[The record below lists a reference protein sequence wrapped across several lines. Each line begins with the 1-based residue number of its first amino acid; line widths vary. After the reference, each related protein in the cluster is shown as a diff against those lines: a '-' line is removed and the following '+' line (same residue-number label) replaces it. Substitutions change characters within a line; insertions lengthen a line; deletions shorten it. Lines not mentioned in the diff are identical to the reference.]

1 MTTPI
6 VLNPKTGFTIAQ
18 GTSNFAAEQVIN
30 ALISWGPNSGGP
42 YPSSYSVGTA
52 LVATDVASGSILV
65 PITAV
70 PLPEGIS
77 YAIAEVTNAA
87 GNSLVSNEVGVQI
100 LAVPA
105 APVFSV
111 A

>member
-18 GTSNFAAEQVIN
+18 GTSSFAAEQVTGATIV
-30 ALISWGPNSGGP
+30 WGPTSGGP
-42 YPSSYSVGTA
+42 YPNTIDVSAS
-52 LVATDVASGSILV
+52 LVTSDEASGSILV
-65 PITAV
+65 PLF

-77 YAIAEVTNAA
+77 YAVAAVSNAA
-87 GNSLVSNEVGVQI
+87 GTSVVSDEVGIQI

-105 APVFSV
+105 APTFSV

>member
-18 GTSNFAAEQVIN
+18 GTSSFAAELVTN

-42 YPSSYSVGTA
+42 YPSSYNVGTA
-52 LVATDVASGSILV
+52 VVATDVASGTILV
-65 PITAV
+65 PIAAV
-70 PLPEGIS
+70 PLPEGVS

-87 GNSLVSNEVGVQI
+87 GNSLVSDEVGVQI

-105 APVFSV
+105 APTFSV

>member
-18 GTSNFAAEQVIN
+18 GTSSFAAEQVTG
-30 ALISWGPNSGGP
+30 ALIAWGPNSGGP
-42 YPSSYSVGTA
+42 YPSSYNVPAA
-52 LVATDVASGSILV
+52 LVTADVASGSILV
-65 PITAV
+65 PIASV

-87 GNSLVSNEVGVQI
+87 GNSLVSDEVGIQI

-105 APVFSV
+105 APTFFV

>member
-18 GTSNFAAEQVIN
+18 GTSSFGAEQVTN
-30 ALISWGPNSGGP
+30 ASISWGPNSGGP
-42 YPSSYSVGTA
+42 YPSLYAVGTA

-65 PITAV
+65 PIADV

-87 GNSLVSNEVGVQI
+87 GNSLMSNEIGIQI
-100 LAVPA
+100 LAVPV
-105 APVFSV
+105 APTFSV